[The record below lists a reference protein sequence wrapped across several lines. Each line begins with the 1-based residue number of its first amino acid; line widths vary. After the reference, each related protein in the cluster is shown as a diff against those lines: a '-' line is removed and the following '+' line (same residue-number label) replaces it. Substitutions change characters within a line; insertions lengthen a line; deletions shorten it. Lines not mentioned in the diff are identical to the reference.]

1 MAIIHPTLI
10 QGLRGAGA
18 YPWTTPQSVA
28 GLTHRERHPFTFT
41 PTVYLGLL
49 IYQTLCLSLDFER
62 NPERTLAGEKPHRK
76 NSD

>member
-18 YPWTTPQSVA
+18 YPWTSPQSVA

-49 IYQTLCLSLDFER
+49 I
-62 NPERTLAGEKPHRK
+62 GMGIV
-76 NSD
+76 